1 VAADV
6 PRRWISNLPCRERKC
21 VYFVAG
27 HCSCSVRRRLPSIC
41 FVGYDDDQPSMQSAW
56 VCDITRGTGRS
67 EYVKST
73 HEPLAVFWLHTNSN
87 QYCPS
92 YSSSICTVV
101 TFCASHIPKAQQ
113 WTNIPNYIIFC
124 GHNSQLTFLQMGK
137 KKCKLQSVR
146 ELSHKCF
153 RVPQFQLSNQMTN
166 SLHHQYY
173 ASGTRFRD
181 AISHYLH
188 TE

>member
-1 VAADV
+1 MCLADEYK
-6 PRRWISNLPCRERKC
+6 IYLAGNES

-67 EYVKST
+67 EHVKST
-73 HEPLAVFWLHTNSN
+73 HEPLAVFRLHANSN

-101 TFCASHIPKAQQ
+101 KFCASQIPKASQ
-113 WTNIPNYIIFC
+113 WTIIPNYIIFC

-137 KKCKLQSVR
+137 NKCKLQSVR
-146 ELSHKCF
+146 ANCHISAFVPLNLNF
-153 RVPQFQLSNQMTN
+153 RTK
-166 SLHHQYY
+166 
-173 ASGTRFRD
+173 
-181 AISHYLH
+181 
-188 TE
+188 